1 MYGSGTVN
9 LIGNGIENGK
19 KRRIISTEKLK
30 NRVLIPIFFIEAL
43 LLINAQFKPAIY
55 KVVRQIF
62 RKIFIFIESPPFFIN
77 YSFFCQ

>member
-1 MYGSGTVN
+1 
-9 LIGNGIENGK
+9 
-19 KRRIISTEKLK
+19 
-30 NRVLIPIFFIEAL
+30 LIPIFFIEAL

-62 RKIFIFIESPPFFIN
+62 RKIFIFIESPHFFIN